1 MRLADRGVR
10 TLLLSAD
17 PAHSLADVLGVDL
30 GRDPVSVTTDLA
42 AVHLDTQRRFEQV
55 WIGVQ
60 RFLLDLLRR
69 AGMDA
74 VTAAE
79 VTVLP
84 GVEEVLALLAVREY
98 AESGDY
104 DALVVDCAPTA
115 ETLRLLALPDAL
127 AWYLRAVLPA
137 QRRMAR
143 GLRPLAAMLGRPES
157 LPPEGLFDAVIALH
171 DELVAVRD
179 LLERTGTVRLVL
191 TPEAMVV
198 AETRRTYTA
207 LALYGYRVDGVIAN
221 RLMPPGR
228 DAWRSGWVKAQ
239 TERLDDVA
247 SSFAGLPLYRAA
259 YARAEPV
266 GVEALR
272 DLATELYGD
281 QPGRD
286 PLDAGPDREL
296 LSVVAAGNG
305 FELSLELP
313 LAVRGEATVARAGDD
328 LVVTLGTHRRVIALP
343 SVLRRCEVAGGR
355 MVEGSGEEPA
365 RLVVRFRPDVRI
377 WPSSMPMPG
386 DPSDAERDPDA

>member
-1 MRLADRGVR
+1 MR

-17 PAHSLADVLGVDL
+17 PAHSLGDALGVTL
-30 GRDPVSVTTDLA
+30 GREPVAVTTSLS
-42 AVHLDTQRRFEQV
+42 AVHLDTQHRFEQAWV
-55 WIGVQ
+55 GLQ

-84 GVEEVLALLAVREY
+84 GVDEVLALLAVHEF

-143 GLRPLAAMLGRPES
+143 GLRPLAAVLGRPETV
-157 LPPEGLFDAVIALH
+157 PPDGLFDAVVALH

-191 TPEAMVV
+191 TPESMVV

-207 LALYGYRVDGVIAN
+207 LSLYGYRVDGVIAN
-221 RLMPPGR
+221 RLVPPGR
-228 DAWRSGWVKAQ
+228 DAWRTAWVRAQ
-239 TERLDDVA
+239 AARLEDVT

-259 YARAEPV
+259 YARAEPL
-266 GVEALR
+266 GVDALR
-272 DLATELYGD
+272 GLATELYGD
-281 QPGRD
+281 MPGRD
-286 PLDAGPDREL
+286 PLDAGPDRDL
-296 LSVVAAGNG
+296 LRVVAVDNG
-305 FELSLELP
+305 FELTLELP
-313 LAVRGEATVARAGDD
+313 LAVRDEASAARVGDD
-328 LVVTLGTHRRVIALP
+328 LVVTHGAHRRVIALP
-343 SVLRRCEVAGGR
+343 SVLRRCDVVGGR
-355 MVEGSGEEPA
+355 LVDGDGTDPA
-365 RLVVRFRPDVRI
+365 RLVVRFRPDPRV
-377 WPSSMPMPG
+377 WPDTVPMPG
-386 DPSDAERDPDA
+386 EASGA

>member
-1 MRLADRGVR
+1 M
-10 TLLLSAD
+10 LSAD
-17 PAHSLADVLGVDL
+17 PAHSLGDVLGVDL
-30 GRDPVSVTTDLA
+30 GREPVTVTANLA

-69 AGMDA
+69 AGMDE

-137 QRRMAR
+137 QRRMAK
-143 GLRPLAAMLGRPES
+143 GLRPLAAVLGRPEA

-171 DELVAVRD
+171 DELVGVRD

-228 DAWRSGWVKAQ
+228 DAWRSAWVKAQ
-239 TERLDDVA
+239 TERLDDVT
-247 SSFAGLPLYRAA
+247 SSFAGLPLYRAE
-259 YARAEPV
+259 YAKAEPL
-266 GVEALR
+266 GVDALR
-272 DLATELYGD
+272 LIATELYGGH
-281 QPGRD
+281 PGHD
-286 PLDAGPDREL
+286 PLDTGPDREL
-296 LSVVAAGNG
+296 LSVVAADNG
-305 FELSLELP
+305 FEMSLELP
-313 LAVRGEATVARAGDD
+313 LASRGEATVVRAGDD
-328 LVVTLGTHRRVIALP
+328 LVVTLGSHRRVIALP

-355 MVEGSGEEPA
+355 LVEGDGELPA
-365 RLVVRFRPDVRI
+365 RLVVRFRPDARV

-386 DPSDAERDPDA
+386 ADRGEDGDA

>member
-1 MRLADRGVR
+1 VRLADRGVR
-10 TLLLSAD
+10 TLLLSTD
-17 PAHSLADVLGVDL
+17 SAHSLGDVLGTAL
-30 GRDPVSVTTDLA
+30 GAEPVAVTSNLH

-55 WIGVQ
+55 WNGVQ

-98 AESGDY
+98 AEGGDY

-137 QRRMAR
+137 QRRMAK
-143 GLRPLAAMLGRPES
+143 GLRPLAAVLGRPEA
-157 LPPEGLFDAVIALH
+157 LPPEGLFDAVVALH

-198 AETRRTYTA
+198 SETRRTYTA

-221 RLMPPGR
+221 RLVPRGR
-228 DAWRSGWVKAQ
+228 DAWRSAWNRAQ
-239 TERLDDVA
+239 AARLDDVT
-247 SSFAGLPLYRAA
+247 SSFTGLPLYRAL
-259 YARAEPV
+259 YAPAEPL
-266 GVEALR
+266 GLDALR
-272 DLATELYGD
+272 AVAAELYGE
-281 QPGRD
+281 QPGLD
-286 PLDAGPDREL
+286 PLATGPDREL
-296 LSVVAAGNG
+296 LSVVASDNG

-328 LVVTLGTHRRVIALP
+328 LVVTLGSHRRVIALP

-355 MVEGSGEEPA
+355 LVEGDGEDPA
-365 RLVVRFRPDVRI
+365 RLVVRFRPDARV
-377 WPSSMPMPG
+377 WPDTVPFPG
-386 DPSDAERDPDA
+386 GSAGEGHEDG

>member
-1 MRLADRGVR
+1 MR

-17 PAHSLADVLGVDL
+17 PAHSLGDVLGVDL
-30 GRDPVSVTTDLA
+30 GREPTVVTTNLA

-115 ETLRLLALPDAL
+115 ETLRLLALPEAL

-143 GLRPLAAMLGRPES
+143 GLRPLAAVLGRPEA

-207 LALYGYRVDGVIAN
+207 LALYGYRVDGVIVN
-221 RLMPPGR
+221 RLMPAGR
-228 DAWRSGWVKAQ
+228 DAWRSAWVKAQ
-239 TERLDDVA
+239 TERLDDVT
-247 SSFAGLPLYRAA
+247 SSFTGLPMYKAA
-259 YARAEPV
+259 YARAEPL
-266 GVEALR
+266 GVDALR
-272 DLATELYGD
+272 ELATELYGE

-296 LSVVAAGNG
+296 LSVVAASNG
-305 FELSLELP
+305 FEMSLELP
-313 LAVRGEATVARAGDD
+313 LASRGEATVARAGDD
-328 LVVTLGTHRRVIALP
+328 LVVTLGAHRRVIALP

-355 MVEGSGEEPA
+355 LVEGDAGRPA
-365 RLVVRFRPDVRI
+365 RLVVRFRPDARV

-386 DPSDAERDPDA
+386 DSPDGEGVPDD